1 MNIVSAKN
9 LTKYYNSLHAVDGIN
24 FEIKEGECFG
34 FLGPNGAG
42 KTTAMSIIYCF
53 MPLTSGDV
61 KVFGMDVTKSP
72 GEIKARLGVMPQDDN
87 LDFELSV
94 LQNLIVYARYFN
106 ILKNRSIGLAR
117 DLLEFVELSEK
128 ADVNIRSLSGGMK
141 RKLMLARA
149 LINDPELLILDEPTT
164 GLDPHS
170 RRTVWNKL
178 NHLKQQN
185 TTLILTTH
193 YMEEAEQLC
202 DRVAIMDSGKIITID
217 SPSQLKSIHNGN
229 LEDVY
234 LKLTGKSLAKKQVIV
249 NHP

>member
-1 MNIVSAKN
+1 MNIVTAKN
-9 LTKYYNSLHAVDGIN
+9 LTKYYNSLHAVDGID
-24 FEIKEGECFG
+24 FAIKEGECFG

-53 MPLTSGDV
+53 VPPTSGEV
-61 KVFGMDVTKSP
+61 NVFGMDVTKSP

-87 LDFELSV
+87 LDLELSV
-94 LQNLIVYARYFN
+94 LENLIVYARYFN
-106 ILKNRSIGLAR
+106 ILKNKSIDLAR
-117 DLLEFVELSEK
+117 NLLEFVELSEK
-128 ADVNIRSLSGGMK
+128 ANVNIRSLSGGMK

-149 LINDPELLILDEPTT
+149 LINDPEILILDEPTT
-164 GLDPHS
+164 GLDRHS

-178 NHLKQQN
+178 NQLKQQN

-217 SPSQLKSIHNGN
+217 TPSQLMSIHNGN

-234 LKLTGKSLAKKQVIV
+234 LKLTGKSLETHKEIIGK
-249 NHP
+249 

>member
-1 MNIVSAKN
+1 MNIVTSKN
-9 LTKYYNSLHAVDGIN
+9 LTKYYNSLHAVDGID

-42 KTTAMSIIYCF
+42 KTTVMSIIYCF
-53 MPLTSGDV
+53 MPPTSGEV

-106 ILKNRSIGLAR
+106 ILKNRSVDLAR
-117 DLLEFVELSEK
+117 NLLDFVELNDK

-234 LKLTGKSLAKKQVIV
+234 LKLTGKSLETRNEVTG
-249 NHP
+249 N

>member
-1 MNIVSAKN
+1 MNIVTARN
-9 LTKYYNSLHAVDGIN
+9 LNKYYNSLHAVNNID

-53 MPLTSGDV
+53 VPPTSGDV
-61 KVFGMDVTKSP
+61 HVFGMNVNEFP
-72 GEIKARLGVMPQDDN
+72 GDIKARLGVMPQEDN

-94 LQNLIVYARYFN
+94 LENLIVYARYLN
-106 ILKNRSIGLAR
+106 ILKNKSIDLAR
-117 DLLEFVELSEK
+117 NLLDFVELSDK
-128 ADVNIRSLSGGMK
+128 AEVNIRSLSGGMK
-141 RKLMLARA
+141 RKLMLARS
-149 LINDPELLILDEPTT
+149 LINNPELLILDEPTT

-178 NHLKQQN
+178 NHLKNQN

-193 YMEEAEQLC
+193 YMEEAEHLC
-202 DRVAIMDSGKIITID
+202 DRVAIMDSGKIVTID
-217 SPSQLKSIHNGN
+217 TPAQLMNLHNGN

-234 LKLTGKSLAKKQVIV
+234 LKLTGKSLETQKEAIV
-249 NHP
+249 K